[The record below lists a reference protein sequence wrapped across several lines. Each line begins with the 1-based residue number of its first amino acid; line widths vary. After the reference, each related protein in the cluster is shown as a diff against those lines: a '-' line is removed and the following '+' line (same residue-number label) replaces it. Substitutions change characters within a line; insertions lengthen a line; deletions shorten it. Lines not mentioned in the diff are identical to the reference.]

1 MTTNAIHSNPEIL
14 SGMPVFCG
22 TRVPLKNL
30 FDYMECGDTTE
41 NFLSDFPT
49 VKREHVIEVIELAE
63 HLVTSKEILN
73 ENPA

>member
-1 MTTNAIHSNPEIL
+1 MTTTVIDSNPEIL
-14 SGMPVFCG
+14 SGMPVFRG
-22 TRVPLKNL
+22 TRVPVKNL
-30 FDYMECGDTTE
+30 FDYMECGDTIE

-49 VKREHVIEVIELAE
+49 VKREHVIEVIEFAE